1 MDQLSP
7 LVLAAILG
15 VVLLCGAWLL
25 VRRRQQMSSPSHGR
39 SRQTQSDELDTVAA
53 WEPTATRVLTTP
65 EREAYQTLRKALPEH
80 MVLAQVPLARF
91 LKVPTRNSYSEW
103 MRRVGALCADLVV
116 CDANAQVVAV
126 IEIRQPVT
134 SKDRDR
140 NAKRHARMD
149 KVLAAANIPV
159 HVWLD
164 GALPGPAVARET
176 VLGGSVVF
184 TTKSG
189 ATLVDT
195 SALERSR
202 GAAGALGA
210 AGAQVEVDLDVD
222 DSNGGEASRRMSTW
236 FESAQS
242 GNVPLD
248 EAGVR

>member
-15 VVLLCGAWLL
+15 VVLLSGAWLL
-25 VRRRQQMSSPSHGR
+25 VRRRQQMRSPNHGR
-39 SRQTQSDELDTVAA
+39 SRQAQTDEYDTVAS

-65 EREAYQTLRKALPEH
+65 EREAYQILRKALPEH
-80 MVLAQVPLARF
+80 MLLAQVPLARF

-126 IEIRQPVT
+126 IEIRQPLT
-134 SKDRDR
+134 AKDRDR
-140 NAKRHARMD
+140 NTKRHARMD

-202 GAAGALGA
+202 SASGAASP
-210 AGAQVEVDLDVD
+210 QVEVDLDVE
-222 DSNGGEASRRMSTW
+222 DSTGGDASRRMSTW

>member
-25 VRRRQQMSSPSHGR
+25 VRRRQQMRSSSHGR
-39 SRQTQSDELDTVAA
+39 SRQAQSDELDTVAS
-53 WEPTATRVLTTP
+53 WEPSATRVLTTP
-65 EREAYQTLRKALPEH
+65 EREAYQILRKALPEH
-80 MVLAQVPLARF
+80 MLLAQVPLARF

-134 SKDRDR
+134 GKDRDR

-202 GAAGALGA
+202 GAAGA

-222 DSNGGEASRRMSTW
+222 DSTGGEASRRMSTW

-248 EAGVR
+248 EARVR

>member
-1 MDQLSP
+1 
-7 LVLAAILG
+7 
-15 VVLLCGAWLL
+15 
-25 VRRRQQMSSPSHGR
+25 
-39 SRQTQSDELDTVAA
+39 
-53 WEPTATRVLTTP
+53 
-65 EREAYQTLRKALPEH
+65 
-80 MVLAQVPLARF
+80 
-91 LKVPTRNSYSEW
+91 
-103 MRRVGALCADLVV
+103 
-116 CDANAQVVAV
+116 
-126 IEIRQPVT
+126 
-134 SKDRDR
+134 
-140 NAKRHARMD
+140 MD
-149 KVLAAANIPV
+149 KVLSAANIPV

-202 GAAGALGA
+202 GAAGAG
-210 AGAQVEVDLDVD
+210 GGQVEVDLDVD
-222 DSNGGEASRRMSTW
+222 DSAGGDASRRMSTW